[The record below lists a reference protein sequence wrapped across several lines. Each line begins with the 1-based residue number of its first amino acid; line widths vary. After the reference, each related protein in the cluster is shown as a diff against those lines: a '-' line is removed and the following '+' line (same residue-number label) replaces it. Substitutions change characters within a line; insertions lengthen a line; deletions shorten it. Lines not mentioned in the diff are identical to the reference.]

1 VIAPLAEE
9 LPQVIS
15 HEEIRDEQSRDLQC
29 QELGQRQV
37 KSCVTDVKT
46 EGIFVRNAPLDGS
59 KKIVV
64 PFSLRHRL
72 IRLEEFPVVAG
83 HQGVSNMY
91 ASMRRKFFWKEMY
104 KDDEETVRLCT
115 VWAKNRVTERKR
127 TSFLKFLPADGPL
140 EFVSMDI
147 LGPLPKT
154 EHRNR
159 SLLVISDRFSNLT
172 RTVPLRTIFALVV
185 AKAFG
190 DAWVFSYGPPRYLL
204 TDNRM
209 QFNAKYYVGGLPR
222 TRNRQ

>member
-15 HEEIRDEQSRDLQC
+15 HEEIRDEQSGDL
-29 QELGQRQV
+29 ENWL
-37 KSCVTDVKT
+37 
-46 EGIFVRNAPLDGS
+46 

-72 IRLEEFPVVAG
+72 LRLGEFPVIAG
-83 HQGVSNMY
+83 HPGVSNMY

-127 TSFLKFLPADGPL
+127 TSFLKFFPADGPL
-140 EFVSMDI
+140 RFVSMDI

-154 EHRNR
+154 EHGNH

-190 DAWVFSYGPPRYLL
+190 DAWVFSYGPPRTLL
-204 TDNRM
+204 TDNGM

-222 TRNRQ
+222 TRNRQEIYHCISPADKRTS